1 MPTLRIATFNCEN
14 LFSRPKI
21 FETSSGRSEELLGF
35 VEELNNE
42 LSKDVFNQQRI
53 KDLKEKLKYYI
64 SIQDIR
70 GKHTTATG
78 ADEWLGWIEF
88 KRNPADEDAI
98 DNVARVMHA
107 VDADIIAM
115 VEVENRPLLKEFHDQ
130 ILFKKFYNEV
140 PNKAY
145 EHIFLI
151 DGNDSRG
158 IDVAVM
164 SRKPVNFLKS
174 HINDKCEYL
183 GKTVNTFSR
192 DCLQVNIQIN
202 ENSNLNLFVN
212 HFKSMGYS
220 DPRDPQSEIRRRGQS
235 ERVKE
240 IIDQYDLDHDLV
252 AVVGDLN
259 SPPEKNSMK
268 PLTEYSKI
276 YNVNLDLPES
286 ERGTYRYKTAK
297 NQLDYIFVSN
307 ALKSKLQNVHIERR
321 GTYTRSGPN
330 FPTVVSRKTEASDH
344 GAIVAD
350 FQF

>member
-1 MPTLRIATFNCEN
+1 MSKLRIATFNCEN

-21 FETSSGRSEELLGF
+21 FGTSSSRAKELLGY
-35 VEELNNE
+35 VDELNNE
-42 LSKDVFNQQRI
+42 LSKAVFNQQRI
-53 KDLKEKLKYYI
+53 KELKNKLKYYI
-64 SIQDIR
+64 TIQDIR
-70 GKHTTATG
+70 GKHTRVTG
-78 ADEWLGWIEF
+78 AAEWLGWIEF

-98 DNVARVMHA
+98 ENVARVMHA
-107 VDADIIAM
+107 VDADIIAV
-115 VEVENRPLLKEFHDQ
+115 VEVENRPLLKKFHDQ
-130 ILFKKFYNEV
+130 ILFKKFYDEA

-145 EHIFLI
+145 EHTYLI
-151 DGNDSRG
+151 DGNDRRG
-158 IDVAVM
+158 IDVAIM

-174 HINDKCEYL
+174 HINDKIEYF

-202 ENSNLNLFVN
+202 ENRDLNLFVN

-220 DPRDPQSEIRRRGQS
+220 DPRDPQSEIRRKGQS

-240 IIDQYDLDHDLV
+240 IIQQYDLDNDLV

-259 SPPEKNSMK
+259 SSPEKNSMK

-276 YNVNLDLPES
+276 YNVNLELPAN
-286 ERGTYRYKTAK
+286 ERGTYRYKTAR
-297 NQLDYIFVSN
+297 NQLDYILISN

-321 GTYTRSGPN
+321 GTFTRRGPN
-330 FPTVVSRKTEASDH
+330 FPTVINRKTEASDH

-350 FQF
+350 FEF